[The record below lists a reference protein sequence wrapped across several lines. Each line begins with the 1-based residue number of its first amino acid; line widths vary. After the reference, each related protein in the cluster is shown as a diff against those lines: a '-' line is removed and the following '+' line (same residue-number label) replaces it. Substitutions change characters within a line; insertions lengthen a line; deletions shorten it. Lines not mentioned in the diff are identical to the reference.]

1 MKGESA
7 LTHHRVSRNIRA
19 CVGGGGVTNPEYKT
33 DPPQEP
39 LLTLSVDASP
49 LARTV
54 SGDQQ
59 LAAPMAVKP
68 AV

>member
-1 MKGESA
+1 MA
-7 LTHHRVSRNIRA
+7 
-19 CVGGGGVTNPEYKT
+19 GGGRSGVTNPEYKT